1 MGKFKSNLR
10 SLRLQSWEVHINT
23 ERKNKSIRGIMRVS
37 IDKEILEKIVNY
49 IATKPYNEVQALIAM
64 VQGDVKIIEEVDIK

>member
-1 MGKFKSNLR
+1 MAVGLSDTKGYR
-10 SLRLQSWEVHINT
+10 AYINT

-49 IATKPYNEVQALIAM
+49 IVTKPYNEVQALIAM
-64 VQGDVKIIEEVDIK
+64 VQGDVKIIEDGNMK

>member
-1 MGKFKSNLR
+1 
-10 SLRLQSWEVHINT
+10 
-23 ERKNKSIRGIMRVS
+23 MRVS